1 MVELPAD
8 VMKILNDPR
17 ATKVLGTKTPE
28 GNVHIVHVGS
38 LMAPDPNTIVLG
50 AVLMKRSSSNLE
62 NMKKSKELASVLT
75 VKETTSYEI
84 KAAVKDYLTSG
95 EVLEKMNVELK
106 KIGLSARGV
115 WVLEP
120 REVWNQSASYEA
132 GKKIA

>member
-1 MVELPAD
+1 
-8 VMKILNDPR
+8 MKILNDPR

>member
-1 MVELPAD
+1 MVALPSE

-28 GNVHIVHVGS
+28 GHVHIIHVGS

-50 AVLMKRSSSNLE
+50 AILMKRSSSNLE
-62 NMKKSKELASVLT
+62 SMRKSKELASVLT
-75 VKETTSYEI
+75 VKDTTSYEI
-84 KAAVKDYLTSG
+84 KAEVKEYFSSG
-95 EVLEKMNVELK
+95 EILDRMNVELK

-120 REVWNQSASYEA
+120 KEVWNQSASYEA